1 MEVIE
6 LKKQII
12 HELDSVSDEKQLE
25 SYYNLIAAN
34 NHWDNLSKEKQ
45 DQLINMVE
53 NSDQYNWV
61 SHEEAAV
68 YFTKWKS

>member
-12 HELDSVSDEKQLE
+12 HELESISDEKQLE

-34 NHWDNLSKEKQ
+34 NHWDNLPKEKQ

-68 YFTKWKS
+68 YFAKWKS